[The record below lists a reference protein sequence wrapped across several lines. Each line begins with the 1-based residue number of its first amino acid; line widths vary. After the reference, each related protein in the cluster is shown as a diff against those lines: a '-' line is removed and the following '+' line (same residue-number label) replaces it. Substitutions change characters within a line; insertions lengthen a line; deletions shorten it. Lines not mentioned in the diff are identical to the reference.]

1 MQIKKQ
7 PLLNFFS
14 TKNNFIYSITEDFF
28 FFGQTDVRWRK
39 VHLVREVTVHRAAGR
54 GQQTNERRDA
64 VTGKK
69 ETEQWNE
76 ITKKLECFLP
86 VLQEIFKLFKQILIP
101 VKTQFSHLWT
111 KGLW

>member
-1 MQIKKQ
+1 MQIKNNPCLISSQ
-7 PLLNFFS
+7 QRTILFIPLLKIFL
-14 TKNNFIYSITEDFF
+14 I

-76 ITKKLECFLP
+76 R
-86 VLQEIFKLFKQILIP
+86 
-101 VKTQFSHLWT
+101 KTGVFST
-111 KGLW
+111 SSSGNI